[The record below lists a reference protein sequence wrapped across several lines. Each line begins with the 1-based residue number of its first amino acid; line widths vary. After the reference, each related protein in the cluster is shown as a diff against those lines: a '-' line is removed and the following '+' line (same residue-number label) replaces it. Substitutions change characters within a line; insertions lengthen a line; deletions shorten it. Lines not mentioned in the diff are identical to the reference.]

1 MKDYLKKTKF
11 ELWEVIAIT
20 LFSSLVMSFCTGYL
34 VYRSSCGKVTSVN
47 GDEHLAELYKAYD
60 EIKSNYYSSVD
71 LGSLVDAGIK
81 GMFSYLGDPYT
92 TYLDKDQ
99 TDNLTDSLKG
109 TQHGIGVLI
118 SVNDEEK
125 KIIISK
131 VYDNT
136 PAMEAGL
143 VSGDEIVKVNDKLVS
158 ESKNLKD
165 ITALIKSSDVH
176 KYTTDNFIEVKLQDP
191 MSEDRSTLRYSLIS
205 SLKDIY
211 DYNKNRGY
219 KDISIFEIGKG
230 FFKKDNIYQEELKL
244 AVLLSGV
251 YTLGLDK
258 KQVDFYIMKG
268 IVEELLNYLGYKNRY
283 SFVVDDNIPKEL
295 HPGVSASI
303 VVQGEH
309 IGILGKLMPN
319 ISKDDIY
326 VMEINL
332 DKLLKFRG
340 TKMSFKEITKYPSI
354 KKDVAFIVDKN
365 VSAGSIEA
373 QIKKSGGKLLSN
385 IEVFDVYMGDNLKDN
400 EKSLAFNLTFQDS
413 NRTLEEDEV
422 MIIFNKI
429 INDVTKNCH
438 ATLRNM

>member
-47 GDEHLAELYKAYD
+47 GDEYLAELYKAYD

-118 SVNDEEK
+118 NLSDEEK

-158 ESKNLKD
+158 ESENLKD
-165 ITALIKSSDVH
+165 ITALIKSSD
-176 KYTTDNFIEVKLQDP
+176 EVKLVIQRDGVDKEYTLKTADFYNP
-191 MSEDRSTLRYSLIS
+191 SVEEKIIEGANGNKIGYLQISKFNETAYEQFNQKLNKIEATEINSLIIDLRGNTGGFLSAATKISELFLKKGEVIYSLNEQLGTKVTYDETEESRNYKVFVLVNEGSASASEILAAALQDSYGAILVGTTTYGKGKVQKTNKMNDGTMYKYTSAKWLTPKGECIDGVGLKPDIEIS
-205 SLKDIY
+205 NGDELLKDLVLEKAIE
-211 DYNKNRGY
+211 
-219 KDISIFEIGKG
+219 EIQK
-230 FFKKDNIYQEELKL
+230 
-244 AVLLSGV
+244 
-251 YTLGLDK
+251 
-258 KQVDFYIMKG
+258 
-268 IVEELLNYLGYKNRY
+268 
-283 SFVVDDNIPKEL
+283 
-295 HPGVSASI
+295 
-303 VVQGEH
+303 
-309 IGILGKLMPN
+309 
-319 ISKDDIY
+319 
-326 VMEINL
+326 
-332 DKLLKFRG
+332 
-340 TKMSFKEITKYPSI
+340 
-354 KKDVAFIVDKN
+354 
-365 VSAGSIEA
+365 
-373 QIKKSGGKLLSN
+373 
-385 IEVFDVYMGDNLKDN
+385 
-400 EKSLAFNLTFQDS
+400 
-413 NRTLEEDEV
+413 
-422 MIIFNKI
+422 
-429 INDVTKNCH
+429 
-438 ATLRNM
+438 

>member
-47 GDEHLAELYKAYD
+47 GDEYLAELYKAYD

-118 SVNDEEK
+118 NLSDEEK

-158 ESKNLKD
+158 ESENLKD
-165 ITALIKSSDVH
+165 ITALIKSSD
-176 KYTTDNFIEVKLQDP
+176 EVKLVIQRDGVDKEYTLKTTDFYNP
-191 MSEDRSTLRYSLIS
+191 SVEEKIIEGANGNKIGYLQISKFNETAYEQFNQKLNKIEATGINSLIIDLRGNTGGFLSAATKISELFLKKGEVIYSLNEQLGTKVTYDETEESRNYKVFVLVNEGSASASEILAAALQDSYGAILVGTTTYGKGKVQKTNKMNDGTMYKYTSAKWLTPKGECIDGVGLKPDIEIS
-205 SLKDIY
+205 NGDELLKDLVLEKAIE
-211 DYNKNRGY
+211 
-219 KDISIFEIGKG
+219 EIQK
-230 FFKKDNIYQEELKL
+230 
-244 AVLLSGV
+244 
-251 YTLGLDK
+251 
-258 KQVDFYIMKG
+258 
-268 IVEELLNYLGYKNRY
+268 
-283 SFVVDDNIPKEL
+283 
-295 HPGVSASI
+295 
-303 VVQGEH
+303 
-309 IGILGKLMPN
+309 
-319 ISKDDIY
+319 
-326 VMEINL
+326 
-332 DKLLKFRG
+332 
-340 TKMSFKEITKYPSI
+340 
-354 KKDVAFIVDKN
+354 
-365 VSAGSIEA
+365 
-373 QIKKSGGKLLSN
+373 
-385 IEVFDVYMGDNLKDN
+385 
-400 EKSLAFNLTFQDS
+400 
-413 NRTLEEDEV
+413 
-422 MIIFNKI
+422 
-429 INDVTKNCH
+429 
-438 ATLRNM
+438 

>member
-47 GDEHLAELYKAYD
+47 GDEYLAELYKAYD

-118 SVNDEEK
+118 NLSDEEK

-158 ESKNLKD
+158 ESENLKD
-165 ITALIKSSDVH
+165 ITALIKSSD
-176 KYTTDNFIEVKLQDP
+176 EVKLVIQRDGVDKKYTLKTADFYNP
-191 MSEDRSTLRYSLIS
+191 SVEEKIIEGANGNKIGYLQISKFNETAYEQFNQKLNKIEATGINSLIIDLRGNTGGFLSAATKISELFLKKGEVIYSLNEQSGTKVTYDETEESRNYKVFVLVNESSASASEILAAALQDSYGAILVGTTTYGKGKVQKTNKMNDGTMYKYTSAKWLTPKGECIDGVGLKPDIEIS
-205 SLKDIY
+205 NGNELLKDLVLEKAIE
-211 DYNKNRGY
+211 
-219 KDISIFEIGKG
+219 EIQK
-230 FFKKDNIYQEELKL
+230 
-244 AVLLSGV
+244 
-251 YTLGLDK
+251 
-258 KQVDFYIMKG
+258 
-268 IVEELLNYLGYKNRY
+268 
-283 SFVVDDNIPKEL
+283 
-295 HPGVSASI
+295 
-303 VVQGEH
+303 
-309 IGILGKLMPN
+309 
-319 ISKDDIY
+319 
-326 VMEINL
+326 
-332 DKLLKFRG
+332 
-340 TKMSFKEITKYPSI
+340 
-354 KKDVAFIVDKN
+354 
-365 VSAGSIEA
+365 
-373 QIKKSGGKLLSN
+373 
-385 IEVFDVYMGDNLKDN
+385 
-400 EKSLAFNLTFQDS
+400 
-413 NRTLEEDEV
+413 
-422 MIIFNKI
+422 
-429 INDVTKNCH
+429 
-438 ATLRNM
+438 

>member
-47 GDEHLAELYKAYD
+47 GDEYLAELYKAYD

-118 SVNDEEK
+118 NLSDEEK

-158 ESKNLKD
+158 ESENLKD
-165 ITALIKSSDVH
+165 ITALIKSSDEVRLVIQRDGVDKEYTLKTADFYSPSVEENIIEGENGNKIGYLQISKFNETAYEQFNQKLNKIEATGINSLIIDLRGNTGGFLSAATKISELFLKKGDVIYSLNEQSGTKVTYDETEESRNYKVFVLVNESSASASEILAAALQDSYGAILVGTTTYGKGKVQKTNKMNDGTMY
-176 KYTTDNFIEVKLQDP
+176 KYTSAKWLTPKGECIDGVGLKPDIE
-191 MSEDRSTLRYSLIS
+191 IS
-205 SLKDIY
+205 NGDELLKDLVLEKAIE
-211 DYNKNRGY
+211 
-219 KDISIFEIGKG
+219 EIQK
-230 FFKKDNIYQEELKL
+230 
-244 AVLLSGV
+244 
-251 YTLGLDK
+251 
-258 KQVDFYIMKG
+258 
-268 IVEELLNYLGYKNRY
+268 
-283 SFVVDDNIPKEL
+283 
-295 HPGVSASI
+295 
-303 VVQGEH
+303 
-309 IGILGKLMPN
+309 
-319 ISKDDIY
+319 
-326 VMEINL
+326 
-332 DKLLKFRG
+332 
-340 TKMSFKEITKYPSI
+340 
-354 KKDVAFIVDKN
+354 
-365 VSAGSIEA
+365 
-373 QIKKSGGKLLSN
+373 
-385 IEVFDVYMGDNLKDN
+385 
-400 EKSLAFNLTFQDS
+400 
-413 NRTLEEDEV
+413 
-422 MIIFNKI
+422 
-429 INDVTKNCH
+429 
-438 ATLRNM
+438 

>member
-47 GDEHLAELYKAYD
+47 GDEYLAELYKAYD

-118 SVNDEEK
+118 NLSDEEK

-158 ESKNLKD
+158 ESENLKD
-165 ITALIKSSDVH
+165 ITALIKSSDEVRLVIQRDGVDKEYTLKTADFYNPSVEENIIEGANGDKIGYLQISKFNETAYEQFNQKLNKIEATGINSLIIDLRGNTGGFLSAATKISELFLKKGEVIYSLNEQSGTKVTYDETEESRNYKVFVLVNEGSASASEILAAALQDSYGAILVGTTTYGKGKVQKTNKMNDGTMY
-176 KYTTDNFIEVKLQDP
+176 KYTSAKWLTPKGECIDGVGLKPDIE
-191 MSEDRSTLRYSLIS
+191 IS
-205 SLKDIY
+205 NGNELLKDLVLEKAIE
-211 DYNKNRGY
+211 
-219 KDISIFEIGKG
+219 EIQK
-230 FFKKDNIYQEELKL
+230 
-244 AVLLSGV
+244 
-251 YTLGLDK
+251 
-258 KQVDFYIMKG
+258 
-268 IVEELLNYLGYKNRY
+268 
-283 SFVVDDNIPKEL
+283 
-295 HPGVSASI
+295 
-303 VVQGEH
+303 
-309 IGILGKLMPN
+309 
-319 ISKDDIY
+319 
-326 VMEINL
+326 
-332 DKLLKFRG
+332 
-340 TKMSFKEITKYPSI
+340 
-354 KKDVAFIVDKN
+354 
-365 VSAGSIEA
+365 
-373 QIKKSGGKLLSN
+373 
-385 IEVFDVYMGDNLKDN
+385 
-400 EKSLAFNLTFQDS
+400 
-413 NRTLEEDEV
+413 
-422 MIIFNKI
+422 
-429 INDVTKNCH
+429 
-438 ATLRNM
+438 

>member
-47 GDEHLAELYKAYD
+47 GDEYLAELYKAYD

-118 SVNDEEK
+118 NLSDEEK

-158 ESKNLKD
+158 ESENLKD
-165 ITALIKSSDVH
+165 ITALIKSSDEVRLVIQRDGVDKEYTLKTSDFYNPSVEENIIEGANGDKIGYLQISKFNETAYEQFNQKLNKIEATGINSLIIDLRGNTGGFLSAATKISELFLKKGEVIYSLNEQSGTKVTYDETEESRNYKVFVLVNESSASASEILAAALQDSYGAILVGTTTYGKGKVQKKNKMNDGTMY
-176 KYTTDNFIEVKLQDP
+176 KYTSAKWLTPKGECIDGVGLKPDIE
-191 MSEDRSTLRYSLIS
+191 IS
-205 SLKDIY
+205 NGNELLKDLVLEKAIE
-211 DYNKNRGY
+211 
-219 KDISIFEIGKG
+219 EIQK
-230 FFKKDNIYQEELKL
+230 
-244 AVLLSGV
+244 
-251 YTLGLDK
+251 
-258 KQVDFYIMKG
+258 
-268 IVEELLNYLGYKNRY
+268 
-283 SFVVDDNIPKEL
+283 
-295 HPGVSASI
+295 
-303 VVQGEH
+303 
-309 IGILGKLMPN
+309 
-319 ISKDDIY
+319 
-326 VMEINL
+326 
-332 DKLLKFRG
+332 
-340 TKMSFKEITKYPSI
+340 
-354 KKDVAFIVDKN
+354 
-365 VSAGSIEA
+365 
-373 QIKKSGGKLLSN
+373 
-385 IEVFDVYMGDNLKDN
+385 
-400 EKSLAFNLTFQDS
+400 
-413 NRTLEEDEV
+413 
-422 MIIFNKI
+422 
-429 INDVTKNCH
+429 
-438 ATLRNM
+438 